1 MQVKS
6 VIADFNGRNQDFRK
20 YINYPKTRQASKQD
34 FKAILATAVKDGEPK
49 CKSVGTL

>member
-20 YINYPKTRQASKQD
+20 YMVASEKNEPNGGRD
-34 FKAILATAVKDGEPK
+34 FKAILATAVKNNKEA
-49 CKSVGTL
+49 